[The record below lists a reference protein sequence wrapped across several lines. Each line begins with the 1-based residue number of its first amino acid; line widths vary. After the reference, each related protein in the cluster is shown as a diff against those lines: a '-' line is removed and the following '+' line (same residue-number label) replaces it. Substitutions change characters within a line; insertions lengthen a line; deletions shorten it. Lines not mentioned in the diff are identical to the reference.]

1 MSAIGPKRTSLVAPH
16 MSAFG
21 GKADMATYSASS
33 KSGKAGVGLFLT
45 GKILG
50 HLRNSTTERYAHLA
64 DDPVRQA
71 NDVIGRRIHDVLSSP
86 VTDPEKIAHKKVPV
100 KRRWT
105 KRIGTVPSR
114 RETPESIAIR
124 GRPIA
129 DPNVFGM
136 LSCPHH
142 RPYTEMCASGPFSV
156 SNERRTGEEMRFCSR
171 SSGKQSARCASVG

>member
-71 NDVIGRRIHDVLSSP
+71 NDVIGRRIDDVLSSP
-86 VTDPEKIAHKKVPV
+86 VTDPEKIAHKKV
-100 KRRWT
+100 
-105 KRIGTVPSR
+105 SS
-114 RETPESIAIR
+114 ETPM
-124 GRPIA
+124 
-129 DPNVFGM
+129 DQKNWD
-136 LSCPHH
+136 C
-142 RPYTEMCASGPFSV
+142 SV
-156 SNERRTGEEMRFCSR
+156 PTRNPRVDCD
-171 SSGKQSARCASVG
+171 